1 MELFFFL
8 NEYSRCSFW
17 EVWLELF
24 CIVVINK
31 QKYWKIVLSVLCY
44 CTFYCISGK
53 RIRESKISLKHGRN
67 QQKVMLILVISN
79 LSREKCPFRSSHRR
93 CSGKKNVLKNFAN
106 STGKH
111 CVGVSFDRSSHWRF
125 LIKFVKNFVKK
136 DSSTGVFLWSLRN
149 VKEHLFW
156 RTSVN
161 DCFLP
166 LIYFLRAASLVK
178 LCCIALG

>member
-1 MELFFFL
+1 MKDSAFCPLLLHFL
-8 NEYSRCSFW
+8 LYFW
-17 EVWLELF
+17 EKNTGIENIF
-24 CIVVINK
+24 KNTEEINK
-31 QKYWKIVLSVLCY
+31 KSCWFLLL
-44 CTFYCISGK
+44 
-53 RIRESKISLKHGRN
+53 R
-67 QQKVMLILVISN
+67 N

-166 LIYFLRAASLVK
+166 LIYFLRAASFVK